1 MKYFIYLVLIGFS
14 FQSCEKQNIKPY
26 GNDHYVQFTKL
37 YTDTLNCSF
46 FFYVDDQVDIPLE
59 IKLIGDVFTED
70 TPLSLLVNERETTA
84 PAALFDLPETFTFSK
99 GQIKDTVYLRLNRAG
114 IVEGDKTVYSLV
126 VDIINNDHILV
137 GEPNYSRRV
146 LMVSNVVTKPDWWNA
161 ETEKALGKYTL
172 KKFTKF
178 KEVTQ
183 VGDLTGWTWNAKRI
197 IALEFKNY
205 LRKYE
210 PEYTDEDG
218 SIMWK
223 NLPVMG
229 S

>member
-1 MKYFIYLVLIGFS
+1 MKYFIYLLLVS
-14 FQSCEKQNIKPY
+14 FCFLACEKQNIKPY
-26 GNDHYVQFTKL
+26 GKDHYVQFTKL

-46 FFYVDDQVDIPLE
+46 FFYVKDQVDIPLE
-59 IKLIGDVFTED
+59 IKLIGDILSED
-70 TPLSLLVNERETTA
+70 TPFSLVVNENETTA

-99 GQIKDTVYLRLNRAG
+99 GQIKDTVLLRLNRNG
-114 IVEGDKTVYSLV
+114 IPEGDKTVYSLV
-126 VDIINNDHILV
+126 LDIVNGDRILV
-137 GEPNYSRRV
+137 GEPGYSRSV
-146 LMVSNVVTKPDWWNA
+146 LMISNIVTKPEWWNA
-161 ETEKALGKYTL
+161 ETEKALGNYTL

-178 KEVTQ
+178 KEVTG
-183 VGDLTGWTWNAKRI
+183 VGDLSGWQWNAKRI
-197 IALEFKNY
+197 VALEFKNY
-205 LRKYE
+205 LRKNE